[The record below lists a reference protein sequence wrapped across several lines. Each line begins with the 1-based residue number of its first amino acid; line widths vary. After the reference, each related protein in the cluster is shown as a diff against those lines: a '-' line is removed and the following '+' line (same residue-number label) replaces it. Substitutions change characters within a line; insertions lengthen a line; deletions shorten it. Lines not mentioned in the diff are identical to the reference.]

1 MTKPKTTQ
9 SSKGSRAAP
18 SGETADGILSQRRL
32 SRPRT
37 QARTTRAERCGDG
50 RPRGVLRFS
59 SGTTERFHCRAIAL
73 ATSEGAGRRRRR
85 AGERHRQHTTSA
97 PPRKS
102 CYMPSN
108 RKATYFIRT
117 QGLFLKTSADR
128 ECAVFCVL
136 RKRTSIVRPLPLHLF
151 LLATPAARCARLVSA
166 IGSLCPL
173 RRCRQYLCAR

>member
-1 MTKPKTTQ
+1 M
-9 SSKGSRAAP
+9 
-18 SGETADGILSQRRL
+18 
-32 SRPRT
+32 
-37 QARTTRAERCGDG
+37 
-50 RPRGVLRFS
+50 LRFS

-73 ATSEGAGRRRRR
+73 ATSEGGA
-85 AGERHRQHTTSA
+85 AAA
-97 PPRKS
+97 PTYNIRPPS
-102 CYMPSN
+102 ESHDDVVGWHMPSN

>member
-1 MTKPKTTQ
+1 M
-9 SSKGSRAAP
+9 
-18 SGETADGILSQRRL
+18 
-32 SRPRT
+32 
-37 QARTTRAERCGDG
+37 
-50 RPRGVLRFS
+50 LRFS

-73 ATSEGAGRRRRR
+73 ATSEGGA
-85 AGERHRQHTTSA
+85 AAAQASVIVNIQH
-97 PPRKS
+97 PPPLRKS